1 MLKKNIK
8 SKILKLKK
16 IYLKDNFLVI
26 FRDLKLNLSRG
37 EIYFSY
43 FNNLK
48 IKNWKRNN
56 KSTQNFF
63 VVKGEIK
70 FLIFNEI
77 NKKRLIFRLKEKDNF
92 VLSIPPRNWYSF
104 KPIVKKSILFNQLN
118 LSKDKS
124 KKYDVKF
131 AKKYTYLN
139 KLWKKNLIDTN

>member
-8 SKILKLKK
+8 PKILKLKK
-16 IYLKDNFLVI
+16 INLKDNFLII

-43 FNNLK
+43 LNNLK
-48 IKNWKRNN
+48 IKDWKRNN

-70 FLIFNEI
+70 FLVFNEK
-77 NKKRLIFRLKEKDNF
+77 NKKKFIFKLKENDSF

-118 LSKDKS
+118 LSKNKS

-131 AKKYTYLN
+131 SNKYTYLN
-139 KLWKKNLIDTN
+139 KLWKKN